1 MSQPAPLPGGLNR
14 SPYSA
19 VKVLMICWKD
29 SAQNQF
35 KQQLKSLAK
44 ELLAYNFHV
53 QEYEIESKNPQQTLT
68 AELLSFLGHDKPHT
82 LLIIYYGGH
91 GLNNKDK
98 DCIWLRLVS
107 NIFQSFDD

>member
-1 MSQPAPLPGGLNR
+1 MSQPAPVPDGISR

-19 VKVLMICWKD
+19 VEVLMVCWKD
-29 SAQNQF
+29 SAQKQF
-35 KQQLKSLAK
+35 KEQLKSLAK
-44 ELLAYNFHV
+44 VLSAYNFHV
-53 QEYEIESKNPQQTLT
+53 MEYEIESKRPQQTFS
-68 AELLSFLGHDKPHT
+68 ARLLSFLDHDKPNT

-107 NIFQSFDD
+107 NIFQSF